1 MTGSCARPSKQLIAV
16 QKVKS
21 HPLATPLAGQQECF
35 DQGFQYP
42 MKVPTRPPKSTRQNI
57 IYRWTLI
64 ILGSV
69 FVGLG
74 FIGVF
79 VPLLPTTPFLLLAAA
94 CYFKS
99 SEKFYNWLI
108 DHRWFGPYLRNYREG
123 KRFSGKQKAAL
134 VVLIALTVISSALML
149 MYFSA

>member
-1 MTGSCARPSKQLIAV
+1 
-16 QKVKS
+16 
-21 HPLATPLAGQQECF
+21 
-35 DQGFQYP
+35 
-42 MKVPTRPPKSTRQNI
+42 MKVPTRPPKSARRNI
-57 IYRWTLI
+57 IYRWALI
-64 ILGSV
+64 VLGSAS
-69 FVGLG
+69 VGLG

-108 DHRWFGPYLRNYREG
+108 NHRWFGPYLRNYREG

-134 VVLIALTVISSALML
+134 VVLIVLTVISSALML